1 MRVGLEGTK
10 DVLELVVRRKWW
22 VVLPFVA
29 LSCAAGVLTYILPRT
44 FVSETLILVRPRD
57 VPEDFVKDLTA
68 GSPEERLKAIEQTIL
83 SRTNLIEI
91 LKEFGDRLPEFER
104 LNIEQKVLKLREQIK
119 IDFALEKGNSK
130 GLPLTYFRIAYQN
143 QSPELAQKIGGRLT
157 TLFIEQDVRV
167 RETQVSGATEFLSSE
182 LDKVSEQLHESE
194 TRLKSIKSRRQFEL
208 PDQREA
214 NLRTLDRL
222 GTDKK
227 TNAEALDRYTTI
239 RLNLETEISQTP
251 PTLPKTTP
259 FVGPVATKPSVSAAK
274 VEEYL
279 KVQKEY
285 EEISAKYTPRHPE
298 VQAAKALLE
307 RLKQQIPADVLAAA
321 SREETAE
328 NLTAAL
334 NNTNNEV
341 DPNPLYQ
348 KLLGQLQE
356 VKTEFEIRNREKA
369 WIESEITKYSQR
381 IENTPIAE
389 QDIADALRRNED
401 LKKQYDDLR
410 NKLAQARLSESLES
424 KQKGSQFVIVDPAN
438 YPLTPAKPD
447 KRLVF
452 LAGEVISLLLSVA
465 FVVAIHIAHQ
475 RVWRQSEVETFW
487 GVPVLVDI
495 PEIVTDSD
503 LAAGRRKQ
511 FFYVGCSAAGA
522 LVWSFCLYIV
532 YHNPG
537 FVLNQLD
544 PILKLVY
551 K

>member
-1 MRVGLEGTK
+1 MSTAS
-10 DVLELVVRRKWW
+10 
-22 VVLPFVA
+22 P
-29 LSCAAGVLTYILPRT
+29 PRT
-44 FVSETLILVRPRD
+44 ICR
-57 VPEDFVKDLTA
+57 
-68 GSPEERLKAIEQTIL
+68 
-83 SRTNLIEI
+83 SRTP
-91 LKEFGDRLPEFER
+91 D
-104 LNIEQKVLKLREQIK
+104 
-119 IDFALEKGNSK
+119 EK
-130 GLPLTYFRIAYQN
+130 
-143 QSPELAQKIGGRLT
+143 
-157 TLFIEQDVRV
+157 
-167 RETQVSGATEFLSSE
+167 
-182 LDKVSEQLHESE
+182 
-194 TRLKSIKSRRQFEL
+194 
-208 PDQREA
+208 
-214 NLRTLDRL
+214 
-222 GTDKK
+222 
-227 TNAEALDRYTTI
+227 
-239 RLNLETEISQTP
+239 
-251 PTLPKTTP
+251 
-259 FVGPVATKPSVSAAK
+259 
-274 VEEYL
+274 
-279 KVQKEY
+279 
-285 EEISAKYTPRHPE
+285 
-298 VQAAKALLE
+298 
-307 RLKQQIPADVLAAA
+307 
-321 SREETAE
+321 AE

-389 QDIADALRRNED
+389 QDIADALRQNED

-475 RVWRQSEVETFW
+475 RDVTCRAPLL

>member
-68 GSPEERLKAIEQTIL
+68 GSSEERLKAIEQTIL

-119 IDFALEKGNSK
+119 IDFALEKGNSR

-143 QSPELAQKIGGRLT
+143 QSPELALKIAGRLT
-157 TLFIEQDVRV
+157 TL
-167 RETQVSGATEFLSSE
+167 
-182 LDKVSEQLHESE
+182 
-194 TRLKSIKSRRQFEL
+194 
-208 PDQREA
+208 
-214 NLRTLDRL
+214 
-222 GTDKK
+222 
-227 TNAEALDRYTTI
+227 
-239 RLNLETEISQTP
+239 
-251 PTLPKTTP
+251 

-348 KLLGQLQE
+348 KLVGQLQE

-389 QDIADALRRNED
+389 QDIADALRQNED

-465 FVVAIHIAHQ
+465 FVVAINIALK
-475 RVWRQSEVETFW
+475 RVWRQSRAETFW
-487 GVPVLVDI
+487 GERVLVEI
-495 PEIVTDSD
+495 PGVVAD
-503 LAAGRRKQ
+503 
-511 FFYVGCSAAGA
+511 
-522 LVWSFCLYIV
+522 W
-532 YHNPG
+532 
-537 FVLNQLD
+537 
-544 PILKLVY
+544 
-551 K
+551 